1 MNFGPVDNL
10 MHAGLAGNVFPG
22 AVLLVAREGEV
33 LFHRAYG
40 WADLFSRRLM
50 TVETC
55 FDLASLTKPLAAAMA
70 VMHLVQQGVL
80 EVEQTCGELCPDLR
94 GSDKAAISVR
104 QLLSHCSGLPPW
116 RPYFMRLRGLEP
128 ESRIAVLRRALLA
141 EPLVCAAGAGAQYS
155 DLGFLMLQWVIEDLV
170 RQPLDAYV
178 SEKLYRPLGIDR
190 LYFASARRRVEMSG
204 EPMAAT
210 ELCPWRNR
218 LLVGEV
224 HDDNAA
230 VLNGNA
236 AHAGL
241 FGTALSVQGLL
252 QGLLS
257 AEQGGHAHPLF
268 DGALIRSFFQR
279 QPGDTTWALG
289 FDTPSP
295 VGSSAGQ
302 WFGAESV
309 GHLGFT
315 GTSFWMDRR
324 RALIV
329 VLLTNRVHP
338 SRYNTGIR
346 AFRPQLHDAVAA
358 AVRPAAQGV
367 KKINCVPHRV

>member
-1 MNFGPVDNL
+1 
-10 MHAGLAGNVFPG
+10 
-22 AVLLVAREGEV
+22 
-33 LFHRAYG
+33 
-40 WADLFSRRLM
+40 
-50 TVETC
+50 
-55 FDLASLTKPLAAAMA
+55 MA

-80 EVEQTCGELCPDLR
+80 EVGRTCGEVCPALR

-104 QLLSHCSGLPPW
+104 QLLSHSSGLRPW
-116 RPYFMRLRGLEP
+116 RPYFMW
-128 ESRIAVLRRALLA
+128 LRRMTSDTRAAALRRSLLE
-141 EPLVCAAGAGAQYS
+141 EPLAYTPGAGSQYS
-155 DLGFLMLQWVIEDLV
+155 DLGFLLLQWVVEEMV
-170 RQPLDAYV
+170 CQPLDAYV

-190 LYFASARRRVEMSG
+190 LYFASARSRVEMSG
-204 EPMAAT
+204 ESVAAT

-230 VLNGNA
+230 VLDGNA
-236 AHAGL
+236 GHAGL

-279 QPGDTTWALG
+279 QPGDSTWALG

-295 VGSSAGQ
+295 EGSSAGQ

-315 GTSFWMDRR
+315 GTSFWMDRP

-346 AFRPQLHDAVAA
+346 AFRPHLHDAVAA
-358 AVRPAAQGV
+358 AVRPAVQGV
-367 KKINCVPHRV
+367 KKVNCAHHRV

>member
-1 MNFGPVDNL
+1 MNFGSVDNL
-10 MHAGLAGNVFPG
+10 MHAGFTGNVFPG

-33 LFHRAYG
+33 IFHRAYG
-40 WADLFSRRLM
+40 WADLFSRRPM
-50 TVETC
+50 TLETF
-55 FDLASLTKPLAAAMA
+55 FDLASLTKPLATAMT

-80 EVEQTCGELCPDLR
+80 EVGQTCGELCRALR
-94 GSDKAAISVR
+94 RSDKANISVR
-104 QLLSHCSGLPPW
+104 QLLSHSSGLRPW
-116 RPYFMRLRGLEP
+116 QPFFMRLRWMKAEN
-128 ESRIAVLRRALLA
+128 RVAALRRAILE
-141 EPLVCAAGAGAQYS
+141 EPLAYTPGTGSQYS
-155 DLGFLMLQWVIEDLV
+155 DLGFLLLQWIIEEV
-170 RQPLDAYV
+170 VSQRLDAYV
-178 SEKLYRPLGIDR
+178 AEKLYRPLGIDG
-190 LYFASARRRVEMSG
+190 LYIANACRRKEMSG
-204 EPMAAT
+204 KPVAAT

-230 VLNGNA
+230 VLDGNA

-241 FGTALSVQGLL
+241 FGTAMAVQGVL
-252 QGLLS
+252 QGLLT
-257 AEQGGHAHPLF
+257 AEQGGHAHAFL
-268 DGALIRSFFQR
+268 DGTLIRSFFQR

-295 VGSSAGQ
+295 EASSAGTRFSPQ
-302 WFGAESV
+302 SV

-315 GTSFWMDRR
+315 GTSFWVDRV

-346 AFRPQLHDAVAA
+346 AFRPRLHDAVTA
-358 AVRPAAQGV
+358 AVRPAAKGMEKTDNV
-367 KKINCVPHRV
+367 SSRV